1 MEINKYP
8 AFCGVSMLDEI
19 NALVAASGLGGLV
32 AGYVIGRFFG
42 GNSQNTSS
50 QDFTRKQMDTWNI
63 NEEWYN
69 ILSIKKKEEF
79 AQSELDKLN
88 DYVNDRVAERK
99 ELRKQQD
106 AVIEQVKEVKQLV
119 ERAES
124 EFEQKAIISRMGDI
138 SGEHSTIRRAFDKV
152 TNALVNSEQSKS
164 FLEFVIAGKSK
175 NQITKDMN
183 HSNVRNAIKN
193 NEGLAMEMFDAE
205 MRAFG
210 NARDFAEAK
219 RALNIDD

>member
-1 MEINKYP
+1 
-8 AFCGVSMLDEI
+8 MLEEV
-19 NALVAASGLGGLV
+19 NVLVAASGLGGLV
-32 AGYVIGRFFG
+32 AGYIVGRFFG
-42 GNSQNTSS
+42 GNSQTTSS

-99 ELRKQQD
+99 ELRKRQD

-164 FLEFVIAGKSK
+164 FLEFVMAGKSK
-175 NQITKDMN
+175 NQITKEMN

>member
-1 MEINKYP
+1 
-8 AFCGVSMLDEI
+8 MLEEV
-19 NALVAASGLGGLV
+19 NALVAVSGLGGLV
-32 AGYVIGRFFG
+32 AGYVLGRFFG
-42 GNSQNTSS
+42 SNSITTSS

-88 DYVNDRVAERK
+88 DYVNDRIAERK

-119 ERAES
+119 ESAES

-152 TNALVNSEQSKS
+152 TNALVSSEQSKS
-164 FLEFVIAGKSK
+164 FLEFVLAGKSK
-175 NQITKDMN
+175 NQITKEMN

>member
-1 MEINKYP
+1 
-8 AFCGVSMLDEI
+8 MLEEV
-19 NALVAASGLGGLV
+19 NALVAVSGLGGLV
-32 AGYVIGRFFG
+32 AGYVLGRFLG
-42 GNSQNTSS
+42 SNSITTSS

-88 DYVNDRVAERK
+88 DYVNDRIAERK

-119 ERAES
+119 ESAES

-152 TNALVNSEQSKS
+152 TNALVSSEQSKS
-164 FLEFVIAGKSK
+164 FLEFVLAGKSK
-175 NQITKDMN
+175 NQITKEMN

>member
-1 MEINKYP
+1 
-8 AFCGVSMLDEI
+8 MLEEI

-138 SGEHSTIRRAFDKV
+138 SGEHSTIRRDFDKV
-152 TNALVNSEQSKS
+152 TNALVNSKQSKS

-193 NEGLAMEMFDAE
+193 NEGLAMQMFDAE

-219 RALNIDD
+219 RALNIED

>member
-1 MEINKYP
+1 
-8 AFCGVSMLDEI
+8 MLEEV
-19 NALVAASGLGGLV
+19 NALVAVSGLGGLV
-32 AGYVIGRFFG
+32 AGYVLGRFFG
-42 GNSQNTSS
+42 SNSITTSS

-88 DYVNDRVAERK
+88 DYVNDRIAESE

-119 ERAES
+119 ESAES

-152 TNALVNSEQSKS
+152 TNALVSSEQSKS
-164 FLEFVIAGKSK
+164 FLEFVLAGKSK
-175 NQITKDMN
+175 NQITKEMN